1 MVGGRQSIVR
11 QNSSFAS
18 GTAYNHGPF
27 LSCDNDFFDERCK
40 DDLTAL
46 EHIAERKTRYKVAL
60 IGPSQAGKTSLAYRF
75 IDRGSFLDEYVP
87 TIVDTYES
95 EMNMIDP
102 SDGLNRVVNLTIK
115 DIGHT
120 MLKDSMILDADA
132 LLFCYDVTNEE
143 SFFALSSLFQM
154 KMQVEYSQN
163 DGEEEDDNEA
173 MSAITT
179 LS

>member
-1 MVGGRQSIVR
+1 
-11 QNSSFAS
+11 
-18 GTAYNHGPF
+18 
-27 LSCDNDFFDERCK
+27 
-40 DDLTAL
+40 
-46 EHIAERKTRYKVAL
+46 
-60 IGPSQAGKTSLAYRF
+60 
-75 IDRGSFLDEYVP
+75 
-87 TIVDTYES
+87 
-95 EMNMIDP
+95 MNMIDP
-102 SDGLNRVVNLTIK
+102 SDGLNRLVNLTIK

-120 MLKDSMILDADA
+120 ILKDAMILDADA
-132 LLFCYDVTNEE
+132 LIFCYDVTNAE